1 MLALLEGVLILILV
15 KSFSMIGWT
24 RSQKALELRAAR
36 LVLLQLVSP
45 GNVVQLHPDKMT
57 AIIFIRKIGE
67 PDPPLCTIKAFGY
80 GVKSFADS
88 SQFSLLSD

>member
-24 RSQKALELRAAR
+24 RSQKALQLRAAR

-45 GNVVQLHPDKMT
+45 GNVVQLHLDKMT
-57 AIIFIRKIGE
+57 AITFIRKIGE
-67 PDPPLCTIKAFGY
+67 PDPPLCAIKAFGY
-80 GVKSFADS
+80 GVKSFAYS

>member
-24 RSQKALELRAAR
+24 RSQKALQLRAAR

-45 GNVVQLHPDKMT
+45 GNVVQLHLDKMT
-57 AIIFIRKIGE
+57 AITFIRKIG
-67 PDPPLCTIKAFGY
+67 
-80 GVKSFADS
+80 
-88 SQFSLLSD
+88 